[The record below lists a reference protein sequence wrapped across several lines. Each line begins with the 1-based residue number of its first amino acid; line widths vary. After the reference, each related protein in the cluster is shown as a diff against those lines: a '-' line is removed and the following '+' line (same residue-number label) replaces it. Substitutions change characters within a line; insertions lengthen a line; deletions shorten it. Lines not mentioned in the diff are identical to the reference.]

1 MTDEEATPG
10 AVPAPPTATRR
21 GVLDGVRVLDLSRW
35 VAGEYATKLF
45 ADFGAD
51 VVKVEK
57 PVEGS
62 HTRRWGPFPGDE
74 PDPERSAL
82 FLHLNTNKR
91 SIALDFTLQD
101 DRETLLRLVESADAV
116 VESFR
121 PGTLERHGIG
131 PREMHERNPRLVIT
145 RISAFG
151 QTGPYAGR
159 EATGLVLQAM
169 GGPMNATGGPG
180 RPPHRKPGNLEHY
193 TVGRSAGSA
202 TMAGLFAAR
211 RTGRGSVIDVSGQE
225 VLLSGADR
233 RASYL
238 MSHAFSG
245 WIPPRGV
252 RSVHRSGTTFTG
264 PFPAADG
271 YVMLYVT
278 TKDFWNRL
286 VRMIGAHDQEFQDKY
301 LDRQTLGDDWDD
313 FDDRV
318 RRWFASRPKNQIME
332 EGEAARI
339 PLTALLEVP
348 EVLAHPHFR
357 DRGAFVRAEHPVAGS
372 YEYTGAPW
380 RMDGGF
386 ELLRTAPLLGGD
398 EAEIRRGLV
407 HAVSAS
413 EAGPRGDDG
422 NADGTGEGAH
432 R

>member
-1 MTDEEATPG
+1 MSERP
-10 AVPAPPTATRR
+10 

-35 VAGEYATKLF
+35 IAGEYATKLF
-45 ADFGAD
+45 GDFGAQ
-51 VVKVEK
+51 VIKVEK
-57 PVEGS
+57 PGEGS
-62 HTRRWGPFPGDE
+62 HTRRWGPFPGDR

-91 SIALDFTLQD
+91 SIALDLTD
-101 DRETLLRLVESADAV
+101 PADREVLLQLVSGADAV

-121 PGTLERHGIG
+121 PGALERLDLG
-131 PREMHERNPRLVIT
+131 PEVLLRQNPRLVIT

-151 QTGPYAGR
+151 QTGPRAGH
-159 EATGLVLQAM
+159 EATGIVLQAT
-169 GGPMNATGGPG
+169 GGPMNATGGAG
-180 RPPHRKPGNLEHY
+180 RPPQRKPGNLEHY
-193 TVGRSAGSA
+193 TIGRTAGEA

-211 RTGRGSVIDVSGQE
+211 RNGSGSVIDVSGQE

-252 RSVHRSGTTFTG
+252 RSAHRFGTTFTG

-286 VRMIGAHDQEFQDKY
+286 VRLVGGDDEAFLAKY
-301 LDRQTLGDDWDD
+301 LDREALGEDWDE
-313 FDDRV
+313 FDAHV
-318 RRWFASRPKNQIME
+318 RGWFAPRGKIEIME
-332 EGEAARI
+332 RGEAARI
-339 PLTALLEVP
+339 PITALLEVP

-357 DRGAFVRAEHPVAGS
+357 ERGAFVRADHPVAGAL
-372 YEYTGAPW
+372 EYTGAPW
-380 RMDGGF
+380 RMAGGF
-386 ELLRTAPLLGGD
+386 ALLRTAPLLNGD
-398 EAEIRRGLV
+398 GADIRAEL
-407 HAVSAS
+407 A
-413 EAGPRGDDG
+413 AGSPPPTRWRLSTSQPLANCD
-422 NADGTGEGAH
+422 E